1 MEEHR
6 NILLESGTNEL
17 EFVEFCVNDMYC
29 GVNVAKVREIIRK
42 PALRSMVGSPASV
55 AGMINLRDNVL
66 PVIDLCQ
73 ILGQRS
79 EEAANQVLILEFNRV
94 MIGVLVHSVSRIY
107 RISWK
112 QVEAPSLAASG
123 AYITGLVKMDG
134 RIILMLDFERILAE
148 LYQEGAVMAL
158 ELKEAEAAGEKKPD
172 RKILVVDDS
181 SFIRA
186 QICSTLRRAG
196 YIIEEAANGEEAWGY
211 IDNKSAAG
219 QLDIYAVITDVEMPK
234 MDGLHLVTLIR
245 SKAALAGMPVFVFSS
260 LASEDNIRKWKQ
272 LEINGVLTKP
282 DLPKLVDILKD
293 CFEKDL

>member
-1 MEEHR
+1 MEENR

-17 EFVEFCVNDMYC
+17 EFVEFCVNDLYC

-42 PALRSMVGSPASV
+42 PALRSIVGSPASV

-73 ILGQRS
+73 ILGQQA

-94 MIGVLVHSVSRIY
+94 MIGVLVNSVSRIY

-134 RIILMLDFERILAE
+134 RIILILDFERILAE

-158 ELKEAEAAGEKKPD
+158 DLKEPVSEKGKD

-196 YIIEEAANGEEAWGY
+196 YIIEEAANGEEAWNY
-211 IDNKSAAG
+211 IDKKSAAG
-219 QLDIYAVITDVEMPK
+219 QLDIDAVITDVEMPK
-234 MDGLHLVTLIR
+234 MDGLHLVTLVR
-245 SKAALAGMPVFVFSS
+245 SKTELARLPVFVFSS

-282 DLPKLVDILKD
+282 DLPKLVDILKG
-293 CFEKDL
+293 CFELDN